1 MFALLFRSLP
11 PSFISL
17 VCRTHAASGNE
28 SSNNENAPL
37 AKVEDLGEESL
48 TSVTS
53 AAAGR
58 EKHEAENGGG
68 KGGGGGKEGVVEEAV
83 KELTVSYGKNV

>member
-48 TSVTS
+48 TSMTS
-53 AAAGR
+53 AAGR
-58 EKHEAENGGG
+58 EKHEAEDGGG
-68 KGGGGGKEGVVEEAV
+68 KGGGGKDGVVEEVAA
-83 KELTVSYGKNV
+83 KELTVS